1 MSQNKEETK
10 KTRRFTT
17 AQIAELVDY
26 MSTHSDLA
34 SGRFSCAMGNSAMD
48 RQWEALSKILEEHG
62 PKKTVAQWKTVWRDL
77 KCKVRA
83 RLADVNRASRATGNT
98 TYAPPLTEI
107 EKKVLAIIG
116 TASAIGVPSMEEHG
130 LEVAVLEEQ
139 PIDIEISFP
148 LPSEFEWIEPHAESL
163 PGPSSVRNVTPPLAQ
178 PNKPENFL
186 SSSSKKR
193 KRHTDVEE
201 LDSAVKLFQGIQER
215 QNSTNKELATAIS
228 KLASAQEGLQSVAS
242 TIDKAVAAQ
251 LESNN
256 LQAEAN
262 RLQSEANRLQTEA
275 NRNITALLTEFL
287 LDRQRNKGIL
297 SHSSL
302 VATFSK
308 KSYSSEYLQTN

>member
-1 MSQNKEETK
+1 MSQNIEKTK
-10 KTRRFTT
+10 KTLRFTA

-34 SGRFSCAMGNSAMD
+34 SGRFSCAAGNSAMD
-48 RQWEALSKILEEHG
+48 RQWKALGKILEEHG
-62 PKKTVAQWKTVWRDL
+62 PKKTVWRDL

-130 LEVAVLEEQ
+130 LEV
-139 PIDIEISFP
+139 
-148 LPSEFEWIEPHAESL
+148 
-163 PGPSSVRNVTPPLAQ
+163 
-178 PNKPENFL
+178 
-186 SSSSKKR
+186 
-193 KRHTDVEE
+193 
-201 LDSAVKLFQGIQER
+201 
-215 QNSTNKELATAIS
+215 ELATGIG
-228 KLASAQEGLQSVAS
+228 KFASAQEGLQSVAS

-262 RLQSEANRLQTEA
+262 R
-275 NRNITALLTEFL
+275 NITALLT
-287 LDRQRNKGIL
+287 K
-297 SHSSL
+297 
-302 VATFSK
+302 VPP
-308 KSYSSEYLQTN
+308 